1 MASVTQRITE
11 YNKSVGQP
19 RGGLIN
25 PKFFSVE
32 QLNDGLGALDIKQE
46 NLHAST
52 VGAAVD
58 YLSRL
63 ARVRTTPEGAAS
75 EVADVFR
82 ASLRGAQRISEFTE
96 HAAVTSDAMNA
107 LGELNFTDL
116 ADGTVMLDLDETAA
130 QVACQ
135 LATYDV
141 GLRAGVQLYNPESSS
156 RTPDEVTTA
165 HILAMVDRAKSFFAE
180 HGPITADGFV
190 FVDGDELLAGGRG
203 GYTDL
208 VDSGDGDFLTAD
220 TLWDFKVSA
229 SKPTKDHTLQLL
241 MYFLMGK
248 ASGMPEFMT
257 QTHVGIF
264 NPRLNTVHR
273 LAVDAIDSDV
283 IEIVHRDVIG
293 YAA

>member
-1 MASVTQRITE
+1 MTSVTQRITQ
-11 YNKSVGQP
+11 YNKALGQP

-25 PKFFSVE
+25 PKLFVVE
-32 QLNDGLGALDIKQE
+32 QLDDGLGAFDIKQE

-52 VGAAVD
+52 AGAAVD

-63 ARVRTTPEGAAS
+63 ARVRTTPEGAVS

-96 HAAVTSDAMNA
+96 HGAVVSDAMNA
-107 LGELNFTDL
+107 LGELSITDL
-116 ADGTVMLDLDETAA
+116 ADGTVMFDLDDTAA
-130 QVACQ
+130 RVACQ

-156 RTPDEVTTA
+156 RTPDELTTA
-165 HILAMVDRAKSFFAE
+165 HILAMVDRAKIFFATY
-180 HGPITADGFV
+180 GPVTADGFV

-248 ASGMPEFMT
+248 QSGMPEFET
-257 QTHVGIF
+257 QTHVGVF
-264 NPRLNTVHR
+264 NPRLNMVYR
-273 LAVDAIDSDV
+273 LAVDEIENDV
-283 IEIVHRDVIG
+283 IAIVRRDLIG
-293 YAA
+293 YAE